1 MLSGDLHH
9 YARYTRPDR
18 ELITA
23 GGGGAY
29 LYATHHLPERLDVP
43 PKTTLVRKK
52 SPSQEY
58 ELAATYPTKSRS
70 RQLAAGVFGR
80 LPRRNPG
87 FTTLLGTIQLLL
99 MLAFTGASQR
109 MSGPEQRLFTIP
121 VVLMALIVLGATIGF
136 SMPPTAGNRR
146 LKHWALGTAH
156 GAAQIGLGVL
166 GAWAWLRLP
175 FHDLPWPLPLV
186 VAALAYLPVSGLFAS
201 EIVAGYL
208 LVASAFDVNVNELFA
223 AQGIVDYKSFLRLH
237 LDGDGTLTI
246 YPIAVDRVG
255 RRWRAAP
262 DAPSEKPWI
271 EPTRPLT
278 VRLAEKPI
286 RLR

>member
-1 MLSGDLHH
+1 
-9 YARYTRPDR
+9 
-18 ELITA
+18 LITA

-29 LYATHHLPERLDVP
+29 LYATHHLPGRLDVP
-43 PKTTLVRKK
+43 PKATLVRKK

-70 RQLAAGVFGR
+70 RQLAAGIFGR

-87 FTTLLGTIQLLL
+87 FATLLGTIQLLL
-99 MLAFTGASQR
+99 MLAFAGASQR

-121 VVLMALIVLGATIGF
+121 VVLMAAIVLGATIGF
-136 SMPPTAGNRR
+136 SMPSTAGHRR
-146 LKHWALGTAH
+146 LKHWVLGTAH

-175 FHDLPWPLPLV
+175 FHDLAWPLPLV

-271 EPTRPLT
+271 EPTRPLA